1 MLSLVTKE
9 TRLRVLQWNILHNI
23 YLTNILLCKMKV
35 RDNQMC
41 SYCNDAVDYTEHFFF
56 DCPTIQ
62 IFFNYTEQYSL
73 ITFNIET
80 HLTVVNVLFGIIK
93 QHRYGKV
100 KTKGIN
106 HMILIAKIYCTIA
119 LQALRCPTPQ
129 LLAFCNL
136 LSV

>member
-9 TRLRVLQWNILHNI
+9 TRLRVVQWNILHNI
-23 YLTNILLCKMKV
+23 YLTNVLLCKMKV

-41 SYCNDAVDYTEHFFF
+41 SYCNDAADYIEQFFF

-62 IFFNYTEQYSL
+62 KFLNYTEQYSL
-73 ITFNIET
+73 ITFNIQT

-93 QHRYGKV
+93 QRHYGKV

-106 HMILIAKIYCTIA
+106 HIILIAKMCNSMYKKA
-119 LQALRCPTPQ
+119 N
-129 LLAFCNL
+129 AFL
-136 LSV
+136 PLSVIFEEEG